1 MELSDEAVE
10 RVVEALADA
19 PMGDARRQ
27 RRLCMIA
34 AQLARSPSASLP
46 EALKGDAQ
54 VQGAYRLF
62 NNRAVSFEAL
72 MVPQAERTRVRS
84 EEAGAVLVLH
94 DTPGGPRVD
103 LRYPLAALQ
112 PDDERRRTARAFHRA
127 MLLSDLHALRRL
139 AFDDRGLETLVDN
152 HAPRGADEPL
162 LAAVQAMPLVELGL
176 GEPFV
181 VPSGVQFVNARHLEM
196 GITVLGG
203 LTPGGEIPFL
213 LRQRSGEWKV
223 IPFHFLQAAAAARS
237 ASAS

>member
-1 MELSDEAVE
+1 MPAPTSLSAATRAYLRALLTGDADLLASISLAHPHRGTLLAGSRREAT
-10 RVVEALADA
+10 AALLADVGRA
-19 PMGDARRQ
+19 P
-27 RRLCMIA
+27 IA
-34 AQLARSPSASLP
+34 SKPLGS
-46 EALKGDAQ
+46 
-54 VQGAYRLF
+54 
-62 NNRAVSFEAL
+62 
-72 MVPQAERTRVRS
+72 ERHLVTADLGGVLH
-84 EEAGAVLVLH
+84 VLVLH

-112 PDDERRRTARAFHRA
+112 PDDERRCTARAFHRA
-127 MLLSDLHALRRL
+127 MLLGDLHALRRL
-139 AFDDRGLETLVDN
+139 AFDDRGLETLVDDK
-152 HAPRGADEPL
+152 APRGADEPL

-196 GITVLGG
+196 GIAVLGG

-223 IPFHFLQAAAAARS
+223 IPFHFLQAATAARA

>member
-1 MELSDEAVE
+1 MPAPGSLSAATRAYLRALLTGDADLLASISLAHPHRSTLLAGARREAT
-10 RVVEALADA
+10 AALLAD
-19 PMGDARRQ
+19 
-27 RRLCMIA
+27 
-34 AQLARSPSASLP
+34 LARAPIASQPLGS
-46 EALKGDAQ
+46 E
-54 VQGAYRLF
+54 RH
-62 NNRAVSFEAL
+62 L
-72 MVPQAERTRVRS
+72 MTVDLGGVLH
-84 EEAGAVLVLH
+84 VLVLH